1 MLDMADDIDI
11 EEHDIFDN
19 PLIRKIFPDISKLKK
34 EIEEEPIIEDVQEE
48 NISTRLV
55 LDESQSFDLHVKETH
70 TKTQHFYFNTKE
82 IHSNNS
88 KHFLALEKV
97 PLPLFTHYYLS
108 KYESMSGSSSS
119 NSMRHTLDALSE
131 ISSTNLADLK
141 VRIEEML
148 RIKASVS
155 TELRELEAKRGRLQ
169 REAAA
174 ASAKADS
181 AKAEHARAAA
191 ELQRLRVS
199 ADQARLAQLEAI
211 RRDSPE
217 LAPPI
222 QILPSRPPPLLP
234 PLSAAS
240 EIHCQMFSCFDHS
253 RCSLTSGFPVYLY
266 DPDIYAPVS
275 GAEVDGFLKTTL
287 RQTLGYNTHLTRD
300 PNEACIYLVIVG
312 EAFPFDK
319 SPSSTTDSYKLLL
332 NETAVKSLPF
342 WGGDGRNHVLLNLAR
357 RELSVGSG
365 DAFRGA
371 STGRAMIAQSTF
383 MHSQFRPGF
392 DLVTPPALGPPGG
405 DVWADC
411 APIAPARRQ
420 YLLSFQGSQPPAK
433 SADRDDD
440 KSMIET
446 LQNISGSAPS
456 SDTFLL
462 QFECDPPVEKRAT
475 IHIGDWA
482 LCGTDRSRRAV
493 LRDSTFVL
501 ILAPADRDYATTALL
516 QARLYE
522 ALRSGAIPVILGGDR
537 TQLPYSE
544 VLDWRRATL
553 TLPKARVT
561 ELHFLLRA
569 LSDAD
574 LLTFRRQ
581 GRVLWERYLSSVQ
594 ASVDSLLATIRT
606 RLHIPA
612 RPATPTTG
620 PPAFNETYAPP
631 RLEPPAVDTEPEE
644 TLGPLEAPYSSP
656 AYRRNFSVG
665 LVHGY
670 ELWNEWGEPFT
681 LYPQLPWDP
690 PVTSEARFVG
700 SAAGFRPVGAGAGGS
715 GREFSEAL
723 GGDRPREQFTIVILT
738 YERETVLAA
747 ALARLRGLPYLN
759 KVVVVWNGPS
769 SPLSLSAWPES
780 GAPVAVVRP
789 PRNSLNN
796 RFLPYHLIETE
807 AVLCVDDDAHL
818 RHDEIVF
825 AFRVW
830 REHRDRIVGFPGR
843 YHAWDLNFN
852 NGFLYNSNYSCE
864 LSMVLTG
871 AAFVHRYYLWAYFR
885 MLPAAIRDYVD
896 EYMNCEDIAM
906 NFLVSHITRKPP
918 VKVTSRWTFRC
929 PGCPVT
935 LSADETHFHER
946 HKCIQFFSHV
956 MGYTPLLS
964 TQYRADSVLFK
975 TRIPH
980 DKQKCF
986 KFI

>member
-1 MLDMADDIDI
+1 MYFYERFCLWLG
-11 EEHDIFDN
+11 H
-19 PLIRKIFPDISKLKK
+19 LKLSRV
-34 EIEEEPIIEDVQEE
+34 II
-48 NISTRLV
+48 LV
-55 LDESQSFDLHVKETH
+55 SVILFV
-70 TKTQHFYFNTKE
+70 
-82 IHSNNS
+82 
-88 KHFLALEKV
+88 V
-97 PLPLFTHYYLS
+97 PLFTHYYLS
-108 KYESMSGSSSS
+108 KYETTLGSIGG
-119 NSMRHTLDALSE
+119 NHMRHTLEALGDF
-131 ISSTNLADLK
+131 STMNVADLK
-141 VRIEEML
+141 IRIEEML

-155 TELRELEAKRGRLQ
+155 TELRELEARRGRLQ

-199 ADQARLAQLEAI
+199 ADQARLAQLEAS

-217 LAPPI
+217 LAPPK
-222 QILPSRPPPLLP
+222 QILPSRPPPVLA
-234 PLSAAS
+234 PLEMSS
-240 EIHCQMFSCFDHS
+240 EVHCRMFSCFDHS
-253 RCSLTSGFPVYLY
+253 RCSLTSGFPVYFY
-266 DPDIYAPVS
+266 EPDVFAPLA

-287 RQTLGYNTHLTRD
+287 RQTLGYNTHLTQD
-300 PNEACIYLVIVG
+300 PNEACIYLVLIG
-312 EAFPFDK
+312 EAFSYEK
-319 SPSSTTDSYKLLL
+319 NTVSTTESYKMYI
-332 NETAVKSLPF
+332 NETAIKTLPY

-357 RELSVGSG
+357 RSLWVGSG
-365 DAFRGA
+365 DALVGA
-371 STGRAMIAQSTF
+371 STGRAMVAQSTF
-383 MHSQFRPGF
+383 PLTRFRPGF

-405 DVWADC
+405 DVWVDC
-411 APIAPARRQ
+411 APMAPARRK
-420 YLLSFQGSQPPAK
+420 YLLSFQGSQPPAVATDK
-433 SADRDDD
+433 DLD
-440 KSMIET
+440 KSLIDF
-446 LQNISGSAPS
+446 LQKVASAAPTQ
-456 SDTFLL
+456 DAFFL
-462 QFECDPPVEKRAT
+462 QFECDPPVEKKSVLP
-475 IHIGDWA
+475 IGDWA
-482 LCGTDRSRRAV
+482 LCGTDRSRRAI

-501 ILAPADRDYATTALL
+501 ILAPGDRSYTTTALL

-537 TQLPYSE
+537 IRLPFDE
-544 VLDWRRATL
+544 VLDWRRVAVS
-553 TLPKARVT
+553 LPKARVT

-569 LSDAD
+569 MSDAD
-574 LLTFRRQ
+574 LLAFRRQ
-581 GRVLWERYLSSVQ
+581 GRVIWERYLSSVQ
-594 ASVDSLLATIRT
+594 ASVDSLLAVIRS
-606 RLHIPA
+606 RLNIPP
-612 RPATPTTG
+612 RPAVSVVGAPG
-620 PPAFNETYAPP
+620 FNDSYNPPKSEPAP
-631 RLEPPAVDTEPEE
+631 VDTEQDE
-644 TLGPLEAPYSSP
+644 TLGPLEAPYPSP
-656 AYRRNFSVG
+656 AYKRNYTIG
-665 LVHGY
+665 LLHGY

-690 PVTSEARFVG
+690 TVTSEARFAG
-700 SAAGFRPVGAGAGGS
+700 SGAGFRPLGGGAGGA
-715 GREFSEAL
+715 GRELGEAL
-723 GGDRPREQFTIVILT
+723 GGDRPREQFTVVILT
-738 YERETVLAA
+738 HEREPVLAA

-769 SPLSLSAWPES
+769 SPANMASWPES
-780 GAPVAVVRP
+780 GAPVAVIRASK
-789 PRNSLNN
+789 NSLNN
-796 RFLPYHLIETE
+796 RFLPYHVIETE

-871 AAFVHRYYLWAYFR
+871 AAFVHRYYLWAYWR
-885 MLPAAIRDYVD
+885 VLPSAVRDYVD

-946 HKCIQFFSHV
+946 HKCIQFFSQV
-956 MGYTPLLS
+956 LGYTPLLS

>member
-1 MLDMADDIDI
+1 
-11 EEHDIFDN
+11 
-19 PLIRKIFPDISKLKK
+19 
-34 EIEEEPIIEDVQEE
+34 
-48 NISTRLV
+48 
-55 LDESQSFDLHVKETH
+55 
-70 TKTQHFYFNTKE
+70 
-82 IHSNNS
+82 
-88 KHFLALEKV
+88 
-97 PLPLFTHYYLS
+97 
-108 KYESMSGSSSS
+108 MSGSSSGGS
-119 NSMRHTLDALSE
+119 VLHTLDALSE
-131 ISSTNLADLK
+131 ISTANMADLK
-141 VRIEEML
+141 LRIEEML

-174 ASAKADS
+174 ASAKAEG
-181 AKAEHARAAA
+181 AKAEHAHAAA

-217 LAPPI
+217 LAAPI

-234 PLSAAS
+234 PLSPQY
-240 EIHCQMFSCFDHS
+240 EVHCRMFSCFDHS

-266 DPDIYAPVS
+266 DPDIYSPVS
-275 GAEVDGFLKTTL
+275 NAEVDGFLKTTL
-287 RQTLGYNTHLTRD
+287 RQTLGYNMHLTHD
-300 PNEACIYLVIVG
+300 PNEACIYVVIVG
-312 EAFPFDK
+312 EAFSLEK
-319 SPSSTTDSYKLLL
+319 SASSTTDLYKLLL
-332 NETAVKSLPF
+332 NETALKSFPF
-342 WGGDGRNHVLLNLAR
+342 WGGDGRNHVLVNLAR

-365 DAFRGA
+365 DALFGA

-383 MHSQFRPGF
+383 THDKFRPGF
-392 DLVTPPALGPPGG
+392 DIVTPPALGPPGG

-411 APIAPARRQ
+411 GPIAPARRK

-433 SADRDDD
+433 RKNRDDD
-440 KSMIET
+440 MSMIEI
-446 LQNISGSAPS
+446 LQNIAKSAPA
-456 SDTFLL
+456 SDSFLL
-462 QFECDPPVEKRAT
+462 QFECDPPVEKRVT
-475 IHIGDWA
+475 VQIGDWA

-493 LRDSTFVL
+493 LQDSTFVL

-537 TQLPYSE
+537 IQLPYSE
-544 VLDWRRATL
+544 VLDWRRAAL

-561 ELHFLLRA
+561 EMHFLLRA
-569 LSDAD
+569 LSDSD

-594 ASVDSLLATIRT
+594 ASVDTILATIRT
-606 RLHIPA
+606 RLQIPA
-612 RPATPTTG
+612 RPAAPTVG
-620 PPAFNETYAPP
+620 PPAFNESYTPP
-631 RLEPPAVDTEPEE
+631 RVEPPAVDTEPEE
-644 TLGPLEAPYSSP
+644 TLGPLEAPYASP
-656 AYRRNFSVG
+656 AYRRNYTVG

-670 ELWNEWGEPFT
+670 EMWNEWGEPFA
-681 LYPQLPWDP
+681 LFPQLPWDP

-700 SAAGFRPVGAGAGGS
+700 SSAGFRPVGAGAGGS

-738 YERETVLAA
+738 YEREAVLAA

-769 SPLSLSAWPES
+769 LSVGAWPES

-789 PRNSLNN
+789 ARNSLNN
-796 RFLPYHLIETE
+796 RFLPLHLIDTE

-818 RHDEIVF
+818 RHDEIIF

-871 AAFVHRYYLWAYFR
+871 AAFVHRYYMWAYWR

-906 NFLVSHITRKPP
+906 NFLVAHITRKPP

-946 HKCIQFFSHV
+946 HKCIQFFSQV

>member
-1 MLDMADDIDI
+1 MYFHERFCQWLG
-11 EEHDIFDN
+11 H
-19 PLIRKIFPDISKLKK
+19 LKLSRV
-34 EIEEEPIIEDVQEE
+34 ILSVSVI
-48 NISTRLV
+48 L
-55 LDESQSFDLHVKETH
+55 FM
-70 TKTQHFYFNTKE
+70 
-82 IHSNNS
+82 
-88 KHFLALEKV
+88 V
-97 PLPLFTHYYLS
+97 PLVTHYYLS
-108 KYESMSGSSSS
+108 KYESTSGSLGGSP
-119 NSMRHTLDALSE
+119 MRQTLESLGDV
-131 ISSTNLADLK
+131 STMNVADLK
-141 VRIEEML
+141 ARIEEML

-155 TELRELEAKRGRLQ
+155 TELRELEERRGRLQ

-181 AKAEHARAAA
+181 VKAEYARATA

-217 LAPPI
+217 LAPPA
-222 QILPSRPPPLLP
+222 QILPSNPPQILP
-234 PLSAAS
+234 PVSPSS
-240 EIHCQMFSCFDHS
+240 EVNCRMHSCFDHS
-253 RCSLTSGFPVYLY
+253 RCSLTSGFPIYFY
-266 DPDIYAPVS
+266 DPDIYSPLT

-287 RQTLGYNTHLTRD
+287 RQTLGYNSHLTQN
-300 PNEACIYLVIVG
+300 PNEACVYLVLVG
-312 EAFPFDK
+312 EAFPFEK
-319 SPSSTTDSYKLLL
+319 SHSSTTESYKLML
-332 NETAVKSLPF
+332 NETAIKGLPY

-383 MHSQFRPGF
+383 TLDQFRPEF

-411 APIAPARRQ
+411 APMAPARRK
-420 YLLSFQGSQPPAK
+420 YLLSFQGSQ
-433 SADRDDD
+433 SSVTGHNRDDD
-440 KSMIET
+440 KILIEG
-446 LQNISGSAPS
+446 LQKMATIAPAT
-456 SDTFLL
+456 DLFLL
-462 QFECDPPVEKRAT
+462 QFECDPPVERRAV
-475 IHIGDWA
+475 IPIGDWA
-482 LCGTDRSRRAV
+482 LCGTDRSRRSV

-501 ILAPADRDYATTALL
+501 VLAPGNSNYASTALL

-522 ALRSGAIPVILGGDR
+522 ALRSGAIPVVLGGDR
-537 TQLPYSE
+537 IRLPYDE
-544 VLDWRRATL
+544 VLDWRRATIS
-553 TLPKARVT
+553 LPKARVT

-574 LLTFRRQ
+574 LLAFRRQ

-594 ASVDSLLATIRT
+594 ASMDSLLATLRM
-606 RLHIPA
+606 RLNIPP
-612 RPATPTTG
+612 RPASPTIG
-620 PPAFNETYAPP
+620 APAFNDSFSPP
-631 RLEPPAVDTEPEE
+631 KVEAPAVDSEPEE
-644 TLGPLEAPYSSP
+644 TLGPLEAPYPSP
-656 AYRRNFSVG
+656 AYRRNYS
-665 LVHGY
+665 LSLLHGY
-670 ELWNEWGEPFT
+670 EMWNDWGEPFA

-690 PVTSEARFVG
+690 PVTSEARFMG
-700 SAAGFRPVGAGAGGS
+700 SAAGFRPIAAGAGGS
-715 GREFSEAL
+715 GKEFSEAL
-723 GGDRPREQFTIVILT
+723 GGDRQREQFTIVILT
-738 YERETVLAA
+738 YEREAVLAA

-759 KVVVVWNGPS
+759 KVVVVWNGLTPPS
-769 SPLSLSAWPES
+769 SAQAWPES
-780 GAPVAVVRP
+780 GAPVVVVRA

-796 RFLPYHLIETE
+796 RFLPYNLIDTE

-843 YHAWDLNFN
+843 YHAWDVNFN

-871 AAFVHRYYLWAYFR
+871 AAFVHRYYLWAYWR
-885 MLPAAIRDYVD
+885 ALPAAVRDYVD

-906 NFLVSHITRKPP
+906 NFLVAHITRKPP

-946 HKCIQFFSHV
+946 HKCIQFFSQV